1 MTKKPAL
8 ARRYRSGLEE
18 KLAEQLEAAG
28 ISYEYESEKIPYT
41 IPARVAKYLPDFPI
55 TGTNIYIEAK
65 GHWGGGKFGGI
76 KQASAEQR
84 QKMLLL
90 KEQRPDLDI
99 RIVYERASTKIYPGS
114 PTTNAMWAETHG
126 FKWADK
132 GTIPQEW
139 LDEITLQQKRT
150 TK

>member
-1 MTKKPAL
+1 VTKQPAL
-8 ARRYRSGLEE
+8 ARRYRSGLEQ
-18 KLAEQLEAAG
+18 KLADQLEGAG
-28 ISYEYESEKIPYT
+28 ISYEYESVKIPYVV
-41 IPARVAKYLPDFPI
+41 PARTAKYLPDFPI
-55 TGTNIYIEAK
+55 SGTNIYIEAK

-90 KEQRPDLDI
+90 KEQHPDLDI

-139 LDEITLQQKRT
+139 LDEIKLQQKRT
-150 TK
+150 KK